1 MDVSI
6 KNIYQI
12 WVSPKGKL
20 HFHQLGDVLLE
31 SDETLYSPEKH
42 DVLLA
47 DKKMTKLFISNK
59 IEFDKDKAIK
69 ELSKYDLFDKKQ
81 LNKITDM
88 VHEGYMGELI
98 YCVRFE

>member
-12 WVSPKGKL
+12 WVSPKGEL

-47 DKKMTKLFISNK
+47 NKKMTKLFISNK
-59 IEFDKDKAIK
+59 IEFDREKSIK
-69 ELSKYDLFDKKQ
+69 ELSKHDLFDKKQ
-81 LNKITDM
+81 LNEITDV